1 MTYFEDF
8 LETDL
13 VAASLVASQEIPDVV
28 AALDQLMPR
37 LLSGGDRMMVRR
49 YSHFVDIAAQGLAYM
64 PARHAEVLP
73 PPVFMHEHLW
83 QCATALPW
91 TAPTSDGLG
100 ITTVMVDRLR
110 GFASGLP
117 QEHVQPCHDIDEHY
131 YSWFCKSFAVAR
143 LEREYSSPLRRAMA
157 TLNLSKSDVGKL
169 MGVSRQ
175 AVEKWE
181 LSGLP
186 AERAGK
192 VGVIAE
198 IADILKYRLQDG
210 LPALVARREAKAY
223 GGRTMLDLISQD
235 EHEWLLQSVKESFDF
250 ARVA

>member
-1 MTYFEDF
+1 MTHFEDF

-13 VAASLVASQEIPDVV
+13 FAASQVASQEIPDVV
-28 AALDQLMPR
+28 AALDQLIPR

-49 YSHFVDIAAQGLAYM
+49 YCRFIDIAAQELAYV
-64 PARHAEVLP
+64 PARHAHALP
-73 PPVFMHEHLW
+73 SPAFIHEQLW

-117 QEHVQPCHDIDEHY
+117 QEYVQPRHDVDEHY
-131 YSWFCKSFAVAR
+131 YLWFCKSFSVAR
-143 LEREYSSPLRRAMA
+143 LEREYSTPLRRAMA
-157 TLNLSKSDVGKL
+157 TLNLSSSDVGNL

-181 LSGLP
+181 FTGLP

-192 VGVIAE
+192 IGAIAE

-210 LPALVARREAKAY
+210 MPALVARREAKAY
-223 GGRTMLDLISQD
+223 GGRTMLDLIGQD